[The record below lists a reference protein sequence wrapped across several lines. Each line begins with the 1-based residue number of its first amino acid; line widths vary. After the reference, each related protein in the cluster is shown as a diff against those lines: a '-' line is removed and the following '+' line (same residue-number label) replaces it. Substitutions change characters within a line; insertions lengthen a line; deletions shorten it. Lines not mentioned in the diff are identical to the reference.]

1 MKTDLAKKTVTEVL
15 SGLRQKAFSAQELTQ
30 VYLQAIHQ
38 SDLNAFL
45 SINDEGALAAAAES
59 DKRLTK
65 GEGRALEGLPIAI
78 KDNIA
83 IKGQPMTAGSKILE
97 NFVPPYDAT
106 VVQRLK
112 DKGAVLL
119 GKTNMDEFAMGS
131 SNMTSFFG
139 PVKNPWRSK
148 TNPKVPLVPGGSSGG
163 SAAAVAAC
171 LAPASLGTDTGGS
184 IRQPASF
191 CGLVGLKPTYG
202 LMPRWGVVAL
212 ASSFDQVGPFA
223 KTVEDAALLLEHM
236 GGHDVKEA
244 TSSHKSVPPLSQILQ
259 AMPKGGLQGLK
270 VGIPK
275 EYTAPQ
281 MDADIQRMWDEGAAW
296 LKAEGAEIVN
306 ISLPHTK
313 YALQTY
319 TVIMFAEASSNLARF
334 DGVRYGFRAAS
345 EKLQEVYQKTR
356 DEGFC
361 AEVKRRILLGSYILS
376 QSSYEAYFCK
386 AQKVRRLIANDFQ
399 QAFNKVDVV
408 LTPTAPTGAFALG
421 DVPDDPTV
429 MYLNDVFTV
438 PINLAG
444 LPAVS
449 VPVRLSPDGLPL
461 GLQVIGRAFDEV
473 TMLKAALCL
482 EKAAAFP
489 RFDSCH
495 TSGAVA

>member
-1 MKTDLAKKTVTEVL
+1 M
-15 SGLRQKAFSAQELTQ
+15 
-30 VYLQAIHQ
+30 
-38 SDLNAFL
+38 
-45 SINDEGALAAAAES
+45 
-59 DKRLTK
+59 
-65 GEGRALEGLPIAI
+65 
-78 KDNIA
+78 
-83 IKGQPMTAGSKILE
+83 
-97 NFVPPYDAT
+97 
-106 VVQRLK
+106 
-112 DKGAVLL
+112 
-119 GKTNMDEFAMGS
+119 
-131 SNMTSFFG
+131 
-139 PVKNPWRSK
+139 
-148 TNPKVPLVPGGSSGG
+148 
-163 SAAAVAAC
+163 
-171 LAPASLGTDTGGS
+171 
-184 IRQPASF
+184 
-191 CGLVGLKPTYG
+191 
-202 LMPRWGVVAL
+202 AL

-244 TSSHKSVPPLSQILQ
+244 TSSCKPVPPLSQILQ
-259 AMPKGGLQGLK
+259 ATPKGSLKGLK

-296 LKAEGAEIVN
+296 LKAEGAEIVA

-334 DGVRYGFRAAS
+334 DGVRYGFRATS

-356 DEGFC
+356 DEGFG

-399 QAFNKVDVV
+399 QAFDKVDVV

-449 VPVRLSPDGLPL
+449 VPARLSPDGLPL

-489 RFDSCH
+489 KFDHCH